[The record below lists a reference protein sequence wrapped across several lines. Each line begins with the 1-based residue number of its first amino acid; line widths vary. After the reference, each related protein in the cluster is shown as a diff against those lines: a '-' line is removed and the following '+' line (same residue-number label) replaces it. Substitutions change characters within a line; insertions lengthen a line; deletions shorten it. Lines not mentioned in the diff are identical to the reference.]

1 MTGLLNEQITA
12 LLEPSIEDMGYEL
25 VEINFLGSKQSVLQL
40 VIERKDN
47 EGITI
52 EDCTIV
58 SKSTATRLD
67 VEDLMKQAYS
77 LEITSPGI
85 DRKLTKLEHY
95 ERFKGSEA
103 FIELIIPLMRRTRFQ
118 CQLCGISGE
127 NIIKIK
133 VLEDGRLGEEETGI
147 LLSNIKK
154 AKLVLTDELIKASHE
169 R

>member
-12 LLEPSIEDMGYEL
+12 LIEPSIEDMGYEL
-25 VEINFLGSKQSVLQL
+25 VEINLLGSRQSILQL

-52 EDCTIV
+52 DDCTIV
-58 SKSTATRLD
+58 SKSTAARLD

-95 ERFKGSEA
+95 ERFKGFEA
-103 FIELIIPLMRRTRFQ
+103 YIESIIPLMGRTRLR
-118 CQLCGISGE
+118 CQLCGITGE

-133 VLEDGRLGEEETGI
+133 MLENGKLDEEETGI

-154 AKLVLTDELIKASHE
+154 AKLVLTDELIKNSQE

>member
-1 MTGLLNEQITA
+1 MNEQITV

-25 VEINFLGSKQSVLQL
+25 VEINLLGSRKSVLQL

-52 EDCTIV
+52 DDCTIV
-58 SKSTATRLD
+58 SKSTAARLD

-85 DRKLTKLEHY
+85 DRNLTKLEHY
-95 ERFKGSEA
+95 QRFKGFEVY
-103 FIELIIPLMRRTRFQ
+103 IESIIPLIGRTRFR
-118 CQLCGISGE
+118 CRLCGINGE
-127 NIIKIK
+127 NIIKLK
-133 VLEDGRLGEEETGI
+133 MLENGKLDEEETGI
-147 LLSNIKK
+147 LFSNIKK
-154 AKLVLTDELIKASHE
+154 AKLVLTDELIKTSQE

>member
-1 MTGLLNEQITA
+1 MTGLLNEQIIT
-12 LLEPSIEDMGYEL
+12 LLEPSIVDLGYEL
-25 VEINFLGSKQSVLQL
+25 VEINFLGSKQSILQL

-58 SKSTATRLD
+58 SKSTAARLD

-95 ERFKGSEA
+95 QRFKGFEA
-103 FIELIIPLMRRTRFQ
+103 HIESIIPLMGRTRLR
-118 CQLCGISGE
+118 CQLCGVDGE
-127 NIIKIK
+127 EIIKFK
-133 VLEDGRLGEEETGI
+133 VLENGKLDEEETGI

-154 AKLVLTDELIKASHE
+154 AKLVLTDELIKASQE